1 MRTILS
7 GNPIGK
13 GPNGTAP
20 QPAESVELTPA
31 DVEAIRAGEYT
42 AAIVFHYLKTD
53 YVRLQRMG
61 LEERFGELGIEIEG
75 IYNPEFDTSK
85 QAEILESLAERD
97 IDALVSI
104 PIDQVA
110 TADAYRTVAESG
122 TDIVFIDNVPQ
133 GFEHPRDYA
142 GTVSSDN
149 RGLGIF
155 AGRILR
161 DTLSSGQVGIVK
173 FNAPFYVTSER
184 EQGARDIL
192 EAANSIELIAETGF
206 TDPDDVYQ
214 RTQELLVANPDI
226 EGLFVSWGDPPG
238 TQAAAAALD
247 LGMDDI
253 AITTTGLS
261 IETATNIARNGP
273 IKATGAQFPY
283 QQGHIEANMIGNSLL
298 ANSTPPFIASG
309 VLPIH
314 HGNLLDLY
322 PTYFQEEAPEEIR
335 SHYE

>member
-1 MRTILS
+1 MKTILS
-7 GNPIGK
+7 GNPLGK
-13 GPNGTAP
+13 GPNGAAP

-31 DVEAIRAGEYT
+31 DVEALRAGEYT
-42 AAIVFHYLKTD
+42 VAIVFHYLKTD
-53 YVRLQRMG
+53 YARLQRMG
-61 LEERFGELGIEIEG
+61 LEERFGELGIELEG
-75 IYNPEFDTSK
+75 IYNPEFDASK
-85 QAEILESLAERD
+85 QVEILESLADRD
-97 IDALVSI
+97 LDALVSI

-110 TADAYRTVAESG
+110 TADAYRAVAESG
-122 TDIVFIDNVPQ
+122 TDIVFIDNVPR

-155 AGRILR
+155 AGRVLR
-161 DTLSSGQVGIVK
+161 DTLSAGEVGIVK
-173 FNAPFYVTSER
+173 FDAPFYVTSER
-184 EQGARDIL
+184 EGGAREMLAAVEEIDIV
-192 EAANSIELIAETGF
+192 AETGF

-214 RTQELLVANPDI
+214 RTQELLVANPEI

-253 AITTTGLS
+253 VITTTDLS
-261 IETATNIARNGP
+261 VETATNIARNGP

-283 QQGHIEANMIGNSLL
+283 QQGHIEANMVGSSLL
-298 ANSTPPFIASG
+298 ANTTPPFIASG

-314 HGNLLDLY
+314 RGNLLDLY
-322 PTYFQEEAPEEIR
+322 PTYFQEEPPAEIT
-335 SHYE
+335 SLYE